1 MRLVGRAPRGA
12 LAKISPLSPPWWMNE
27 CKINSAEICIQAYM
41 DWAQTFDGLTTLIR
55 SFHFSFSHGE
65 KGCHISS
72 LLCVW
77 KELHTVNESHRS
89 SSTVLLGPEHERS
102 YITVTYLT
110 FPVLNDK
117 LLQIAFGSGL
127 AFTKILVLQ
136 LRTLLGSYITQHLKS
151 HRLA

>member
-1 MRLVGRAPRGA
+1 MLAVLHVERSPRF
-12 LAKISPLSPPWWMNE
+12 PLSPPCYMNE

-41 DWAQTFDGLTTLIR
+41 DWAQSFDGLTKLIR
-55 SFHFSFSHGE
+55 SFSFYFSHGK
-65 KGCHISS
+65 KGCHIFS
-72 LLCVW
+72 LLCIW
-77 KELHTVNESHRS
+77 KELHRVNKSHRS

-136 LRTLLGSYITQHLKS
+136 LRTLLHSYITQPLNNTDLHKC
-151 HRLA
+151 